1 MREALKQEVKK
12 IKEEMNK
19 NVYSI
24 KHLNLPNKKYYCDWG
39 SC

>member
-19 NVYSI
+19 NVYSLR
-24 KHLNLPNKKYYCDWG
+24 KVLKEGK
-39 SC
+39 